1 MLRRDLSD
9 WQQAD
14 VDRYIDRHYP
24 DYWLRTDAERRV
36 EHAKLLRRAENEG
49 LHVATDTRTDA
60 FTAITE
66 LTVVAP
72 NHPRLL
78 SLFAGACAAAGA
90 NIAGAHI
97 MTTRDGYALDTFLL
111 NRAFKDDEDELRRGK
126 RIGDLIGR
134 LLRGDA
140 WLDTLLAERGPPPRR
155 VMAFTVEPDVII
167 NNALSDQFTVI
178 EVAGRDRPGLLVRAD
193 EHALQPD
200 ARHHL
205 GAHHDVR
212 REGRRR
218 VLRDGSDGQEDRQR
232 VAAGDDPQAA
242 RSGPRRKRRKV
253 RAQSGAG
260 LARHDHL
267 DAAVELIEVFLAEIA
282 AHDAGIRLRLAL
294 GHQLELAAEAALAQE
309 ARDRLQTLARIGSC

>member
-1 MLRRDLSD
+1 WKGQLLRTLYYETEPLVAGGHTQVKRSQRTAEAQADLRRDLSD

-24 DYWLRTDAERRV
+24 DYWLRTDPERRV

-126 RIGDLIGR
+126 RIGDLICR

-155 VMAFTVEPDVII
+155 FMAFTVEPDVII
-167 NNALSDQFTVI
+167 NNVLSDQFTVI
-178 EVAGRDRPGLLVRAD
+178 EVAGRDRPGLLYELTSTLSNLLLD
-193 EHALQPD
+193 ITS
-200 ARHHL
+200 
-205 GAHHDVR
+205 AHITTFGEKAVDVFYVTDLTGKKIVSESR
-212 REGRRR
+212 QETIRKRLEA
-218 VLRDGSDGQEDRQR
+218 VLDGSVEKS
-232 VAAGDDPQAA
+232 A
-242 RSGPRRKRRKV
+242 RNP
-253 RAQSGAG
+253 APA
-260 LARHDHL
+260 
-267 DAAVELIEVFLAEIA
+267 
-282 AHDAGIRLRLAL
+282 
-294 GHQLELAAEAALAQE
+294 
-309 ARDRLQTLARIGSC
+309 